1 MDSKFAHLVGYTKEE
16 INFYFQEHLQKIVDD
31 KKVFSKIGIAILEGY
46 GLTETSPVISAN
58 RENDFKF
65 GTVGKIVPGVKIKIA
80 ENKEILVKGPNVT
93 QGYYKNRKAT
103 KDTFLKDGWF
113 CTGDLGF
120 IDRQGFL
127 TVIGREKEMIVTSGG
142 KNVWP
147 EAVENLLNDD
157 RFVAQSII
165 IGNARKFI
173 SALIAPDWQEIEIY
187 MKENNLPLQ
196 SHEKLVKNPK
206 LLAVFQQRIDEK
218 INPNLS
224 EYEKIR
230 KFKLLS
236 QEFSQE
242 QDELTP
248 TLKLRRH
255 IVEKHWHKII
265 EEMYG

>member
-1 MDSKFAHLVGYTKEE
+1 M
-16 INFYFQEHLQKIVDD
+16 
-31 KKVFSKIGIAILEGY
+31 GITILEGY
-46 GLTETSPVISAN
+46 GLTETSPVITAN
-58 RENDFKF
+58 RENDFIF
-65 GTVGKIVPGVKIKIA
+65 GTVGKMVPGVKVKIA

-93 QGYYKNRKAT
+93 QGYYKNIKET
-103 KDTFLKDGWF
+103 KNAFSKDGWF
-113 CTGDLGF
+113 YTGDMGF
-120 IDRQGFL
+120 IDKQGYL
-127 TVIGREKEMIVTSGG
+127 TVIGRAKEIIVTSGG

-147 EAVENLLNDD
+147 ENVENMLNDD
-157 RFVAQSII
+157 KFISQSII

-173 SALIAPDWQEIEIY
+173 SALIVPDWQEVEIY
-187 MKENNLPLQ
+187 MKENNISLQ
-196 SHEKLVKNPK
+196 GHEKLVKNPA

-248 TLKLRRH
+248 TLNLRRH
-255 IVEKHWHKII
+255 IVEKHWRKII
-265 EEMYG
+265 EEMYS